1 MDKAFRLCGLIIVL
15 AALLWPASLLAQQA
29 RPHSILVLDQSDRR
43 GPFYYQVFTGLRA
56 AVSAHSHAPTT
67 VYTESLDLN
76 RFGGAAYQ
84 EGLRQFLEAKYRDR
98 PIGVVVA
105 IGAAALELVLR
116 WHSQLWPDA
125 PVVFALVEERD
136 FIRLRPPAAYVTGGI
151 VQQKLDDAIK
161 AARAVVPN
169 LSTVAIVGAEWERQ
183 VLFRN
188 WKEQIA
194 AGVDGMHVVE
204 LIGRPMSEVL
214 ERVAAL
220 PRDSAI
226 IYSGMYS
233 DGSGNYYPPS
243 DALAF
248 IAEKA
253 NRPIVVPAE
262 TFLEPGGIGGYVLV
276 PSLIGADAAR
286 RALRILDGEQL
297 DAVPVSIVDV
307 VKPVFNWRQ
316 MRRWNVS
323 ESSLPA
329 GSEIRFREPTFF
341 ERYRWRAA
349 ALGAA
354 LLIQAA
360 LIAFLLHERH
370 MRRHAEVESRDRMSE
385 LAHINRQATAGEL
398 SSSIAHELNQPLGS
412 ILTNAE
418 SAELILASKNPDL
431 DEVKEIISDIKRDDL
446 RASEVIR
453 RMRSLLKRAPFET
466 KEIDLNQIMRD
477 AFDFLSLQASARN
490 VAFYLQTSPEVLRVK
505 GDPVQLQQVILN
517 LVVNSMDAMARM
529 PYGRTVIG
537 RTEVNGSASAV
548 ISISDSGPGIPQ
560 DKLNEIFD
568 PFFTTK
574 EQGMGIGLSIART
587 IVLAHN
593 GQIWAENQ
601 PGGGAAFHLSL
612 PLVAQSTQR
621 YFHRVEGS

>member
-1 MDKAFRLCGLIIVL
+1 MDKAIRLFGLMMVL
-15 AALLWPASLLAQQA
+15 AAALWPAGLRAQEP
-29 RPHSILVLDQSDRR
+29 RPHSMLVLDQSDRR
-43 GPFYYQVFTGLRA
+43 GPFYYQVFSGLRS

-67 VYTESLDLN
+67 VYSESLDLN
-76 RFGGAAYQ
+76 RFGGEAYQ
-84 EGLRQFLEAKYRDR
+84 EDLRRFLQAKYRDR
-98 PIGVVVA
+98 PIGVVVP

-116 WHSQLWPDA
+116 WRSQLWPDT

-136 FIRLRPPAAYVTGGI
+136 FDRLRPSSAYVTGGI
-151 VQQKLDDAIK
+151 VSQKFGDAVE
-161 AARAVVPN
+161 AARAVVPG
-169 LSTVAIVGAEWERQ
+169 LATVAVVGAEWERQ
-183 VLFRN
+183 VIFRN

-194 AGVDGMHVVE
+194 AGADGLHVIE
-204 LIGRPMSEVL
+204 IIGRPMAEVL

-220 PRDSAI
+220 PQDSAI
-226 IYSGMYS
+226 IYTGMYS
-233 DGSGNYYPPS
+233 DGNGNYYPPS

-262 TFLEPGGIGGYVLV
+262 TFLDAGGIGGYVLA
-276 PSLIGADAAR
+276 PTLIGSEAAA
-286 RALRILDGEQL
+286 RALRILDGDKPE
-297 DAVPVSIVDV
+297 AIPASIVDV
-307 VKPVFNWRQ
+307 VKPIFNWRQ
-316 MRRWNVS
+316 MQRWNVS
-323 ESSLPA
+323 EADLPA
-329 GSEIRFREPTFF
+329 GSEVRFREPSFF
-341 ERYRWRAA
+341 EKYRWRAVTLA
-349 ALGAA
+349 AA
-354 LLIQAA
+354 LLIQAG
-360 LIAFLLHERH
+360 LIAFLLHERY
-370 MRRHAEVESRDRMSE
+370 MRRRAEVESRERMSE

-466 KEIDLNQIMRD
+466 KEIDINQIMRE
-477 AFDFLSLQASARN
+477 AFDFLSLQATAHN
-490 VAFYLQTSPEVLRVK
+490 VAFYLQTSAQALRVK

-517 LVVNSMDAMARM
+517 LVVNSIDAMAKM
-529 PYGRTVIG
+529 PYGRTIIG

-548 ISISDSGPGIPQ
+548 VSISDSGPGIPQ
-560 DKLNEIFD
+560 NKLNEIFD

-612 PLVAQSTQR
+612 PLVVQPAQR
-621 YFHRVEGS
+621 HFHRMEDT

>member
-1 MDKAFRLCGLIIVL
+1 MGKAIRLSGLIIVL
-15 AALLWPASLLAQQA
+15 VALLWPVGLRAQGA
-29 RPHSILVLDQSDRR
+29 RPHAMLVLDQSDRR
-43 GPFYYQVFTGLRA
+43 GPFYYQVFSGLRA

-76 RFGGAAYQ
+76 RFGGEAYL
-84 EGLRQFLEAKYRDR
+84 EDLRRFLEAKYRDR
-98 PIGVVVA
+98 PIGVVMP

-116 WHSQLWPDA
+116 WRPQLWPDT
-125 PVVFALVEERD
+125 PVVFALVEEGD
-136 FIRLRPPAAYVTGGI
+136 FARLRPPSSFVTGGI
-151 VQQKLDDAIK
+151 VSEKFSDAVK
-161 AARAVVPN
+161 AARAVVPD
-169 LSTVAIVGAEWERQ
+169 LATVAVVGAEWDRQ
-183 VLFRN
+183 VIFRN
-188 WKEQIA
+188 WKEQVA
-194 AGVDGMHVVE
+194 AGVDGLAVIEM
-204 LIGRPMSEVL
+204 IGRPMSEVL

-220 PRDSAI
+220 PDDSAI

-248 IAEKA
+248 IAAKA
-253 NRPIVVPAE
+253 NRPIVVPVE
-262 TFLEPGGIGGYVLV
+262 TFLEPGGIGGYVLA
-276 PSLIGADAAR
+276 PTLIGSEAAQ
-286 RALRILDGEQL
+286 RALRILDGEKPE
-297 DAVPVSIVDV
+297 AIPSSIVDV
-307 VKPVFNWRQ
+307 VKPIFNWRQ
-316 MRRWNVS
+316 MQRWNVS
-323 ESSLPA
+323 ESNLPV

-341 ERYRWRAA
+341 EKYRWRAVTLA
-349 ALGAA
+349 AA

-370 MRRHAEVESRDRMSE
+370 MRHTAEVESRKRMSE

-418 SAELILASKNPDL
+418 SAELILASKSPDL
-431 DEVKEIISDIKRDDL
+431 AEVREIISDIKRDDL

-466 KEIDLNQIMRD
+466 KEIDLNQIMRE
-477 AFDFLSLQASARN
+477 AFEFLSLQASARN
-490 VAFYLQTSPEVLRVK
+490 VAFYLQTSAEALRVK
-505 GDPVQLQQVILN
+505 GDHIQLQQVILN
-517 LVVNSMDAMARM
+517 LAVNSMDAMARM
-529 PYGRTVIG
+529 PYGRTIIG

-548 ISISDSGPGIPQ
+548 VSISDSGPGIPQ

-612 PLVAQSTQR
+612 PLLAQPAQR
-621 YFHRVEGS
+621 HIHRVEGK